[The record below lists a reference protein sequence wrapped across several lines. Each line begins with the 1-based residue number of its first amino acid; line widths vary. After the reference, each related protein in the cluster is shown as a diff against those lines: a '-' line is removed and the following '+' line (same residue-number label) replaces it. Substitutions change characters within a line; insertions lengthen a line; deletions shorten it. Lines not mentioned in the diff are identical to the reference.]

1 MTFPSL
7 RALLDGLEDLS
18 EFALGSPADLFDED
32 EQGAEWFLHGGDP
45 VRAAW
50 LLAEAEA
57 ALAYRAWSASRD
69 AEGFAAYRAAADRA
83 AAAQDALA
91 LQARAIA

>member
-7 RALLDGLEDLS
+7 RSLLDG
-18 EFALGSPADLFDED
+18 PADLCEED
-32 EQGAEWFLHGGDP
+32 GQCAEWFLHDDDP
-45 VRAAW
+45 LRAAW

-57 ALAYRAWSASRD
+57 TLQYRAWTASRD
-69 AEGFAAYRAAADRA
+69 PEGFAAYRAAADRA

-91 LQARAIA
+91 LQARAVA